1 MCYNKNRIGKGR
13 RCRVDKLMVPF
24 IMIYHAVHSVF
35 MFPKKL
41 FGKTEDAIIG
51 LQDQN
56 AFHKEQKE
64 NEIQTSEEKE
74 EEDNFKGIR
83 KETFQRKQEPLF
95 SFRYTII
102 NSFGKKEQGTFE
114 AETLENARE
123 FLVNEGYQV
132 VDIKPRQKLDIDLF
146 ANGKIKVADLSFSL
160 TQLATYLKAGIP
172 LIDSV
177 RILAKQSSKPELK
190 KAFEKLVY
198 DLLKGESLS
207 VAMEHQDKKFPK
219 LLVNMVKTAEMTGDL
234 ASILDD
240 MAEYYTSMN
249 KTRKQMISAMTYP
262 TVILILALCV
272 LVFMLIYIVPSFVN
286 MFESQDAALPWITV
300 FVMGASNFVKNNILW
315 ILLSLIIVICLFVYL
330 YKNVKAFRKVIQT
343 FVMHIPVFG
352 KIVIYNEVTNFTKTF
367 ASLLNH
373 GVFITDSMDILSKI
387 TNNEVYKEIIDKT
400 IRNLGKGE
408 SISTAFKG
416 EWAFPIVA
424 YEMIVT
430 GESTG
435 QLGLMME
442 KVSEHFQ
449 TLHKTIIDQL
459 KSLIEPIMIAFLAV
473 IVGVILLSIVVPM
486 FDIYSKIQ

>member
-1 MCYNKNRIGKGR
+1 MQ
-13 RCRVDKLMVPF
+13 PF
-24 IMIYHAVHSVF
+24 IMIYHAVHYVF
-35 MFPKKL
+35 MLPKKV

-56 AFHKEQKE
+56 MLNKEIKE
-64 NEIQTSEEKE
+64 SQVVNA
-74 EEDNFKGIR
+74 EEDNFKGLR
-83 KETFQRKQEPLF
+83 KEVVQRKQEPLY

-102 NSFGKKEQGTFE
+102 NSLGKKEQGTFE
-114 AETLENARE
+114 AETLENARD

-146 ANGKIKVADLSFSL
+146 ANGKIHVADLSFSL

-177 RILAKQSSKPELK
+177 RILAKQSSKPALK

-207 VAMEHQDKKFPK
+207 TAMEHQENKFPK

-262 TVILILALCV
+262 TVILILAIIVLC
-272 LVFMLIYIVPSFVN
+272 FMLIYIVPSFVN
-286 MFESQDAALPWITV
+286 MFENQDASLPWITV
-300 FVMGASNFVKNNILW
+300 FVMSVSNFVKNNIIWLV
-315 ILLSLIIVICLFVYL
+315 IAIAIIIGVLAYLFQ
-330 YKNVKAFRKVIQT
+330 NVKAFRKTVQT
-343 FVMHIPVFG
+343 IIMRIPVFG

-367 ASLLNH
+367 SSLLNH
-373 GVFITDSMDILSKI
+373 GVYITDSMDILSKI
-387 TNNEVYKEIIDKT
+387 TNNEVYKEIINKT
-400 IRNLGKGE
+400 IQNLGKGD

-442 KVSEHFQ
+442 KVAEHFQ

-459 KSLIEPIMIAFLAV
+459 KSLIEPIMIAILAV
-473 IVGVILLSIVVPM
+473 IVGIILLSLVVPM
-486 FDIYSKIQ
+486 FDIYGQVS

>member
-1 MCYNKNRIGKGR
+1 MDI
-13 RCRVDKLMVPF
+13 LMLPF
-24 IMIYHAVHSVF
+24 IMIYHAVHRVF
-35 MFPKKL
+35 MLPKKI

-56 AFHKEQKE
+56 MLNKETKE
-64 NEIQTSEEKE
+64 NQMENEQED
-74 EEDNFKGIR
+74 DNFKGLR
-83 KETFQRKQEPLF
+83 KKTVQRKQEPLY

-102 NSFGKKEQGTFE
+102 NSLGKKEQGTFE
-114 AETLENARE
+114 AETLENARD
-123 FLVNEGYQV
+123 FLINEGYQV

-146 ANGKIKVADLSFSL
+146 ANGKISVADLSFSL

-177 RILAKQSSKPELK
+177 RILAKQSSKPPLR

-207 VAMEHQDKKFPK
+207 TAMEHQENKFPK

-234 ASILDD
+234 ASILED
-240 MAEYYTSMN
+240 MADYYTSMN

-262 TVILILALCV
+262 TVILILALIV
-272 LVFMLIYIVPSFVN
+272 LCFMLIYIVPSFVN
-286 MFESQDAALPWITV
+286 MFESQDATLPWITV
-300 FVMGASNFVKNNILW
+300 FVMAASSFVKNNIIW
-315 ILLSLIIVICLFVYL
+315 IIITIAAVIGTFVYL
-330 YKNVKAFRKVIQT
+330 FQNVAAFRKTVQT
-343 FVMHIPVFG
+343 IIMRLPVFG
-352 KIVIYNEVTNFTKTF
+352 KIVIYNEITNFTKTF

-373 GVFITDSMDILSKI
+373 GVYITDSMDILSQI
-387 TNNEVYKEIIDKT
+387 TNNEVYKEIINKT
-400 IRNLGKGE
+400 LRNLGKGE

-459 KSLIEPIMIAFLAV
+459 KSLIEPIMIAILAV
-473 IVGVILLSIVVPM
+473 IVGIILLSIVVPM
-486 FDIYSKIQ
+486 FDIYGQIS

>member
-1 MCYNKNRIGKGR
+1 MR
-13 RCRVDKLMVPF
+13 PF
-24 IMIYHAVHSVF
+24 ILIYHLVHSIW
-35 MFPKKL
+35 MLPKKI

-56 AFHKEQKE
+56 DLKKDQLEQKIE
-64 NEIQTSEEKE
+64 TE
-74 EEDNFKGIR
+74 EEMDDNFKGIK
-83 KETFQRKQEPLF
+83 KEVVQRKQEPLF
-95 SFRYTII
+95 SFRYVAI
-102 NSFGKKEQGTFE
+102 NSQGKKEQGTFE
-114 AETLENARE
+114 AESIQNAKE
-123 FLVNEGYQV
+123 FLTNEGYNLIS
-132 VDIKPRQKLDIDLF
+132 IKPRQKLDIDLF
-146 ANGKIKVADLSFSL
+146 ANSKIKVADLSFSL
-160 TQLATYLKAGIP
+160 TQLSTYLKAGIP

-207 VAMEHQDKKFPK
+207 TAMEHQDKKFPK

-240 MAEYYTSMN
+240 MADYYTSMN
-249 KTRKQMISAMTYP
+249 KTRKQMISALTYP

-286 MFESQDAALPWITV
+286 MFESQDATLPWITL
-300 FVMGASNFVKNNILW
+300 FVMGASDFIKNNILW
-315 ILLSLIIVICLFVYL
+315 ILIALIIVIGVFIYLF
-330 YKNVKAFRKVIQT
+330 KNVKAFRKTIQT
-343 FVMHIPVFG
+343 IIMRTPVFG

-387 TNNEVYKEIIDKT
+387 TGNEVYKKIIDKT

-442 KVSEHFQ
+442 KVAEHFQ
-449 TLHKTIIDQL
+449 VLHKTIIDQL
-459 KSLIEPIMIAFLAV
+459 KSLIEPIMIALLAL

-486 FDIYSKIQ
+486 FDIYGKIS

>member
-1 MCYNKNRIGKGR
+1 M
-13 RCRVDKLMVPF
+13 DKLMQPF
-24 IMIYHAVHSVF
+24 IWIYHVVDSVF
-35 MFPKKL
+35 SLPKKL

-51 LQDQN
+51 LQDQTMLN
-56 AFHKEQKE
+56 KEQKE
-64 NEIQTSEEKE
+64 NTIAEEE
-74 EEDNFKGIR
+74 VEDNFKGIK
-83 KETFQRKQEPLF
+83 KEAIQRKQEPLF
-95 SFRYTII
+95 SFRYTVI
-102 NSFGKKEQGTFE
+102 NDFGKKVQGTFE
-114 AETLENARE
+114 AESLENARE
-123 FLVNEGYQV
+123 FLVNEGYNV
-132 VDIKPRQKLDIDLF
+132 VDIKLRQKLDIDLF
-146 ANGKIKVADLSFSL
+146 ANGKIKVSDLSFAL

-177 RILAKQSSKPELK
+177 RILAKQSNKPELK

-234 ASILDD
+234 SSILED

-249 KTRKQMISAMTYP
+249 KTRKQMISALTYP
-262 TVILILALCV
+262 SVILVLALCV

-286 MFESQDAALPWITV
+286 MFESQDATLPWITL
-300 FVMGASNFVKNNILW
+300 FVMSTSDFVKNNILW
-315 ILLSLIIVICLFVYL
+315 IIVGLMIFIGIFVYL
-330 YKNVKAFRKVIQT
+330 FKNVNAFRKTVQT
-343 FVMHIPVFG
+343 LVMRMPVFG

-387 TNNEVYKEIIDKT
+387 TNNEVYKNIINKT

-408 SISTAFKG
+408 SISSAFKG

-424 YEMIVT
+424 YEMILT

-442 KVSEHFQ
+442 KVAEHFQ
-449 TLHKTIIDQL
+449 VLHKTIIDQL
-459 KSLIEPIMIAFLAV
+459 KSLIEPMMIAILAV
-473 IVGVILLSIVVPM
+473 IVGIILLSIVVPM

>member
-1 MCYNKNRIGKGR
+1 MQ
-13 RCRVDKLMVPF
+13 PF
-24 IMIYHAVHSVF
+24 ILIYHVVHSIF
-35 MFPKKL
+35 LLPKKL
-41 FGKTEDAIIG
+41 FGKTEDALIG
-51 LQDQN
+51 LQDQTSLNKELREN
-56 AFHKEQKE
+56 AIEE
-64 NEIQTSEEKE
+64 NKE
-74 EEDNFKGIR
+74 EEFDDNFKGIK
-83 KETFQRKQEPLF
+83 KEVLQRKQEPLF

-102 NSFGKKEQGTFE
+102 NSLGKKEQGTFE
-114 AETLENARE
+114 AETIENARE
-123 FLVNEGYQV
+123 FLVNEGYEV

-177 RILAKQSSKPELK
+177 RILAKQSNKPELK

-234 ASILDD
+234 ASILED

-249 KTRKQMISAMTYP
+249 KTRKQMISALTYP

-286 MFESQDAALPWITV
+286 MFESQDASLPWITV
-300 FVMGASNFVKNNILW
+300 FVMSASDFVRFNIIW
-315 ILLSLIIVICLFVYL
+315 IVLGLGVIIGVFVYL
-330 YKNVKAFRKVIQT
+330 FQNVKSFRKTIQT
-343 FVMHIPVFG
+343 FIMRMPVFG
-352 KIVIYNEVTNFTKTF
+352 KIIIYNEVTNFTKTF

-387 TNNEVYKEIIDKT
+387 TNNEVYRGIINKT

-424 YEMIVT
+424 YEMILT

-442 KVSEHFQ
+442 KVAEHFQ
-449 TLHKTIIDQL
+449 TLHKAIIDQL
-459 KSLIEPIMIAFLAV
+459 KSLIEPLMIAILAV
-473 IVGVILLSIVVPM
+473 IVGIILLSIVVPM

>member
-1 MCYNKNRIGKGR
+1 M
-13 RCRVDKLMVPF
+13 DKLMQPF
-24 IMIYHAVHSVF
+24 ILIYHVVHSIL
-35 MFPKKL
+35 MLPKKI
-41 FGKTEDAIIG
+41 FGKTEDALIG
-51 LQDQN
+51 LQDQTDLK
-56 AFHKEQKE
+56 KEKRENKIE
-64 NEIQTSEEKE
+64 NEQEEE
-74 EEDNFKGIR
+74 LEDNFKGI
-83 KETFQRKQEPLF
+83 KKKTVVRKQEPLF
-95 SFRYTII
+95 SFRYTVI
-102 NSFGKKEQGTFE
+102 NSLGKKEQGTFE
-114 AETLENARE
+114 AETIENARE
-123 FLVNEGYQV
+123 FLINEGYQL
-132 VDIKPRQKLDIDLF
+132 VDIKPRQKLDVDLF
-146 ANGKIKVADLSFSL
+146 ANGKIKVADLSFCL

-207 VAMEHQDKKFPK
+207 VAMEHQEKKFPK

-234 ASILDD
+234 SSILED
-240 MAEYYTSMN
+240 MADYYTEMN
-249 KTRKQMISAMTYP
+249 KTRKQMISALTYP

-272 LVFMLIYIVPSFVN
+272 LAFMLMYIVPSFVN
-286 MFESQDAALPWITV
+286 MFESQEATLPWITV
-300 FVMGASNFVKNNILW
+300 FVMSTSDFVRKNIIW
-315 ILLSLIIVICLFVYL
+315 IVLFLVMIIGVFIYLF
-330 YKNVKAFRKVIQT
+330 KNVKAFRKGVQSI
-343 FVMHIPVFG
+343 VMRIPVFG
-352 KIVIYNEVTNFTKTF
+352 KIVIYNEVTNFTRTF

-387 TNNEVYKEIIDKT
+387 TSNEVYKGIINKT

-424 YEMIVT
+424 YEMILT

-442 KVSEHFQ
+442 KVAEHFQ

-459 KSLIEPIMIAFLAV
+459 KSLIEPLMIAILAV

-486 FDIYSKIQ
+486 FEIYGQIS

>member
-1 MCYNKNRIGKGR
+1 MQ
-13 RCRVDKLMVPF
+13 PF
-24 IMIYHAVHSVF
+24 IMIYHAVHYVF
-35 MFPKKL
+35 MLPKKV

-56 AFHKEQKE
+56 MLNKEIKE
-64 NEIQTSEEKE
+64 SQVVNA
-74 EEDNFKGIR
+74 EEDNFKGLR
-83 KETFQRKQEPLF
+83 KEVVQRKQEPLY

-102 NSFGKKEQGTFE
+102 NSLGKKEQGTFE
-114 AETLENARE
+114 AETLENARD

-146 ANGKIKVADLSFSL
+146 ANGKIHVADLSFSL

-177 RILAKQSSKPELK
+177 RILAKQSSKPALK

-207 VAMEHQDKKFPK
+207 TAMEHQENKFPK

-262 TVILILALCV
+262 TVILILAIIVLC
-272 LVFMLIYIVPSFVN
+272 FMLIYIVPSFVN
-286 MFESQDAALPWITV
+286 MFENQDASLPWITV
-300 FVMGASNFVKNNILW
+300 FVMSVSNFVKNNIIWLV
-315 ILLSLIIVICLFVYL
+315 IAIAIIIGVLVYL
-330 YKNVKAFRKVIQT
+330 FQNVKAFRKTVQT
-343 FVMHIPVFG
+343 IIMRIPVFG

-367 ASLLNH
+367 SSLLNH
-373 GVFITDSMDILSKI
+373 GVYITDSMDILSKI
-387 TNNEVYKEIIDKT
+387 TNNEVYKEIINKT
-400 IRNLGKGE
+400 IQNLGKGD

-442 KVSEHFQ
+442 KVAEHFQ

-459 KSLIEPIMIAFLAV
+459 KSLIEPIMIAILAV
-473 IVGVILLSIVVPM
+473 IVGIILLSLVVPM
-486 FDIYSKIQ
+486 FDIYGQIS

>member
-1 MCYNKNRIGKGR
+1 MQ
-13 RCRVDKLMVPF
+13 PF
-24 IMIYHAVHSVF
+24 ILIYHVVHSIL
-35 MFPKKL
+35 MLPKKI
-41 FGKTEDAIIG
+41 FGKTEDALIG
-51 LQDQN
+51 LQDQTDLK
-56 AFHKEQKE
+56 KEKRENKIE
-64 NEIQTSEEKE
+64 NEQEEE
-74 EEDNFKGIR
+74 LEDNFKGI
-83 KETFQRKQEPLF
+83 KKKTVVRKQEPLF
-95 SFRYTII
+95 SFRYTVI
-102 NSFGKKEQGTFE
+102 NSLGKKEQGTFE
-114 AETLENARE
+114 AETIENARE
-123 FLVNEGYQV
+123 FLINEGYQL
-132 VDIKPRQKLDIDLF
+132 VDIKPRQKLDVDLF
-146 ANGKIKVADLSFSL
+146 ANGKIKVADLSFCL

-207 VAMEHQDKKFPK
+207 VAMEHQEKKFPK

-234 ASILDD
+234 SSILED
-240 MAEYYTSMN
+240 MADYYTEMN
-249 KTRKQMISAMTYP
+249 KTRKQMISALTYP

-272 LVFMLIYIVPSFVN
+272 LAFMLMYIVPSFVN
-286 MFESQDAALPWITV
+286 MFESQEATLPWITV
-300 FVMGASNFVKNNILW
+300 FVMSTSDFVRKNIIW
-315 ILLSLIIVICLFVYL
+315 IVLFLVMIIGVFIYLF
-330 YKNVKAFRKVIQT
+330 KNVKAFRKGVQSI
-343 FVMHIPVFG
+343 VMRIPVFG
-352 KIVIYNEVTNFTKTF
+352 KIVIYNEVTNFTRTF

-387 TNNEVYKEIIDKT
+387 TSNEVYKGIINKT

-424 YEMIVT
+424 YEMILT

-442 KVSEHFQ
+442 KVAEHFQ

-459 KSLIEPIMIAFLAV
+459 KSLIEPLMIAILAV

-486 FDIYSKIQ
+486 FEIYGQIS

>member
-1 MCYNKNRIGKGR
+1 M
-13 RCRVDKLMVPF
+13 DKLMQPF
-24 IMIYHAVHSVF
+24 IWIYHVVDSVF
-35 MFPKKL
+35 SLPKKI

-51 LQDQN
+51 LQDQTMLN
-56 AFHKEQKE
+56 KEQKE
-64 NEIQTSEEKE
+64 NTIAEEE
-74 EEDNFKGIR
+74 VEDNFKGIK
-83 KETFQRKQEPLF
+83 KEAIQRKQEPLF
-95 SFRYTII
+95 SFRYTVI
-102 NSFGKKEQGTFE
+102 NDFGKKVQGTFE
-114 AETLENARE
+114 AESLENARE
-123 FLVNEGYQV
+123 FLVNEGYNV
-132 VDIKPRQKLDIDLF
+132 VDIKLRQKLDIDLF
-146 ANGKIKVADLSFSL
+146 ANGKIKVSDLSFAL

-177 RILAKQSSKPELK
+177 RILAKQSNKPELK

-234 ASILDD
+234 SSILED

-249 KTRKQMISAMTYP
+249 KTRKQMISALTYP
-262 TVILILALCV
+262 SVILVLALCV

-286 MFESQDAALPWITV
+286 MFESQDATLPWITL
-300 FVMGASNFVKNNILW
+300 FVMSTSDFVKNNILW
-315 ILLSLIIVICLFVYL
+315 IIVGLMIFIGIFVYL
-330 YKNVKAFRKVIQT
+330 FKNVNAFRKTVQT
-343 FVMHIPVFG
+343 LVMRMPVFG

-387 TNNEVYKEIIDKT
+387 TNNEVYKNIINKT

-408 SISTAFKG
+408 SISSAFKG

-424 YEMIVT
+424 YEMILT

-442 KVSEHFQ
+442 KVAEHFQ
-449 TLHKTIIDQL
+449 VLHKTIIDQL
-459 KSLIEPIMIAFLAV
+459 KSLIEPMMIAILAV
-473 IVGVILLSIVVPM
+473 IVGIILLSIVVPM

>member
-1 MCYNKNRIGKGR
+1 MQ
-13 RCRVDKLMVPF
+13 PF
-24 IMIYHAVHSVF
+24 ILIYHVVHSIL
-35 MFPKKL
+35 MLPKKI
-41 FGKTEDAIIG
+41 FGKTEDALIG
-51 LQDQN
+51 LQDQ
-56 AFHKEQKE
+56 ADLKKEKQE
-64 NEIQTSEEKE
+64 NEVENEQEEE
-74 EEDNFKGIR
+74 LEDNFKGI
-83 KETFQRKQEPLF
+83 KKKAVVRKQEPLF
-95 SFRYTII
+95 SFRYTVI
-102 NSFGKKEQGTFE
+102 NSLGKKEQGTFE
-114 AETLENARE
+114 AETIENARE
-123 FLVNEGYQV
+123 FLMNEGYQL
-132 VDIKPRQKLDIDLF
+132 VDIKPRQKLDVDLF
-146 ANGKIKVADLSFSL
+146 ANGKIKVADLSFCL

-207 VAMEHQDKKFPK
+207 VAMEHQEKKFPK

-234 ASILDD
+234 SSILED
-240 MAEYYTSMN
+240 MADYYTEMN
-249 KTRKQMISAMTYP
+249 KTRKQMISALTYP

-272 LVFMLIYIVPSFVN
+272 LAFMLMYIVPSFVN
-286 MFESQDAALPWITV
+286 MFESQEATLPWITV
-300 FVMGASNFVKNNILW
+300 FVMSTSDFVRKNIIW
-315 ILLSLIIVICLFVYL
+315 IVLFLAMIIGVFIYLF
-330 YKNVKAFRKVIQT
+330 KNVKAFRKGVQSI
-343 FVMHIPVFG
+343 VMRIPVFG
-352 KIVIYNEVTNFTKTF
+352 KIVIYNEVTNFTRTF

-387 TNNEVYKEIIDKT
+387 TSNEVYKGIINKT

-424 YEMIVT
+424 YEMILT

-442 KVSEHFQ
+442 KVAEHFQ

-459 KSLIEPIMIAFLAV
+459 KSLIEPLMIAILAV

-486 FDIYSKIQ
+486 FEIYGQIS

>member
-1 MCYNKNRIGKGR
+1 M
-13 RCRVDKLMVPF
+13 DQLMRPF
-24 IMIYHAVHSVF
+24 ILIYHVVHSIF
-35 MFPKKL
+35 MLPKKI
-41 FGKTEDAIIG
+41 FGKTEDALIG
-51 LQDQN
+51 LQDQTDLN
-56 AFHKEQKE
+56 RELKD
-64 NEIQTSEEKE
+64 SVVEEAKE
-74 EEDNFKGIR
+74 EVDDNFKGLK
-83 KETFQRKQEPLF
+83 KEVVQRKQEPLF
-95 SFRYTII
+95 SFRYTVI
-102 NSFGKKEQGTFE
+102 NAMGKKEQGTFE
-114 AETLENARE
+114 AESIENARE
-123 FLVNEGYQV
+123 FLVNEGYNV

-146 ANGKIKVADLSFSL
+146 ANGKIKVADLSFCL

-249 KTRKQMISAMTYP
+249 KTRKQMISALTYP

-272 LVFMLIYIVPSFVN
+272 LVFMLMYIVPSFVN
-286 MFESQDAALPWITV
+286 MFESQDATLPWITV
-300 FVMGASNFVKNNILW
+300 FVMSTSDFVRYNIWW
-315 ILLSLIIVICLFVYL
+315 ILLGLTILVGVFVYL
-330 YKNVKAFRKVIQT
+330 FKNVKSFRKTVQT
-343 FVMHIPVFG
+343 IVMRMPVFG

-387 TNNEVYKEIIDKT
+387 TNNEVYKGIINKT

-408 SISTAFKG
+408 SISTAFNG

-424 YEMIVT
+424 YEMILT

-442 KVSEHFQ
+442 KVAEHFQ

-459 KSLIEPIMIAFLAV
+459 KSLIEPMMIAILAV
-473 IVGVILLSIVVPM
+473 IVGIILLSIVVPM
-486 FDIYSKIQ
+486 FDIYGKIQ

>member
-1 MCYNKNRIGKGR
+1 MQ
-13 RCRVDKLMVPF
+13 PF
-24 IMIYHAVHSVF
+24 IWIYHVVDSVF
-35 MFPKKL
+35 SLPKKL

-51 LQDQN
+51 LQDQTMLN
-56 AFHKEQKE
+56 KEQKE
-64 NEIQTSEEKE
+64 NTIAEEE
-74 EEDNFKGIR
+74 VEDNFKGIK
-83 KETFQRKQEPLF
+83 KEAIQRKQEPLF
-95 SFRYTII
+95 SFRYTVI
-102 NSFGKKEQGTFE
+102 NDFGKKVQGTFE
-114 AETLENARE
+114 AESLENARE
-123 FLVNEGYQV
+123 FLVNEGYNV
-132 VDIKPRQKLDIDLF
+132 VDIKLRQKLDIDLF
-146 ANGKIKVADLSFSL
+146 ANGKIKVSDLSFAL

-177 RILAKQSSKPELK
+177 RILAKQSNKPELK

-234 ASILDD
+234 SSILED

-249 KTRKQMISAMTYP
+249 KTRKQMISALTYP
-262 TVILILALCV
+262 SVILVLALCV

-286 MFESQDAALPWITV
+286 MFESQDATLPWITL
-300 FVMGASNFVKNNILW
+300 FVMSTSDFVKNNILW
-315 ILLSLIIVICLFVYL
+315 IIVGLMIFIGIFVYL
-330 YKNVKAFRKVIQT
+330 FKNVNAFRKTVQT
-343 FVMHIPVFG
+343 LVMRMPVFG

-387 TNNEVYKEIIDKT
+387 TNNEVYKNIINKT

-408 SISTAFKG
+408 SISSAFKG

-424 YEMIVT
+424 YEMILT

-442 KVSEHFQ
+442 KVAEHFQ
-449 TLHKTIIDQL
+449 VLHKTIIDQL
-459 KSLIEPIMIAFLAV
+459 KSLIEPMMIAILAV
-473 IVGVILLSIVVPM
+473 IVGIILLSIVVPM

>member
-1 MCYNKNRIGKGR
+1 MQ
-13 RCRVDKLMVPF
+13 PF
-24 IMIYHAVHSVF
+24 IMIYHAVHYVF
-35 MFPKKL
+35 MLPKKV

-56 AFHKEQKE
+56 MLNKEMKE
-64 NEIQTSEEKE
+64 NQVVNA
-74 EEDNFKGIR
+74 EEDNFKGLR
-83 KETFQRKQEPLF
+83 KEVVQRKQEPLY

-102 NSFGKKEQGTFE
+102 NSLGKKEQGTFE
-114 AETLENARE
+114 AETLENARD

-146 ANGKIKVADLSFSL
+146 ANGKIHVADLSFSL

-177 RILAKQSSKPELK
+177 RILAKQSSKPALK

-207 VAMEHQDKKFPK
+207 TAMEHQENKFPK

-262 TVILILALCV
+262 TVILILAIIVLC
-272 LVFMLIYIVPSFVN
+272 FMLIYIVPSFVN
-286 MFESQDAALPWITV
+286 MFENQDASLPWITV
-300 FVMGASNFVKNNILW
+300 FVMAVSTFVKNNIIW
-315 ILLSLIIVICLFVYL
+315 IVIAIAIIIGVLVYL
-330 YKNVKAFRKVIQT
+330 FQNVKAFRKTVQT
-343 FVMHIPVFG
+343 IIMRIPVFG

-367 ASLLNH
+367 SSLLNH
-373 GVFITDSMDILSKI
+373 GVYITDSMDILSKI
-387 TNNEVYKEIIDKT
+387 TNNEVYKEIINKT
-400 IRNLGKGE
+400 IQNLGKGD

-442 KVSEHFQ
+442 KVAEHFQ

-459 KSLIEPIMIAFLAV
+459 KSLIEPIMIAILAV
-473 IVGVILLSIVVPM
+473 IVGIILLSLVVPM
-486 FDIYSKIQ
+486 FDIYGQIS